1 VEPAPT
7 PTASARFPAVT
18 LTALAFLV
26 SGAAG
31 LVYQVAWQRILAL
44 HSGVGIYSVAMI
56 VGSFMAGL
64 GLGSHL
70 GGRLTLRVGPRA
82 ALRTFGLLE
91 LGIGLFGSASAWLYY
106 DLLYLKG
113 GWLYAA
119 PWRAGVLHFLG
130 LLLPTG
136 LMGMTLPFLV
146 RAMVRDVPSAGRII
160 GLLYGIN
167 ILGASAGA
175 LITPWLLIRS
185 LGIRGA
191 LVAAALGNAA
201 AGLTAV
207 LLSAGLRKEAQLD
220 ADTAATPLQGARAP
234 MGLWFSLYALS
245 GFCALSLEILWFRML
260 ELAVKSSAFTFGTLL
275 CLYLLGNAA
284 GCFLAIARR
293 RFAQPLRTF
302 LLCQCVLLAWSGL
315 AVVLIGRLPAGS
327 PFFGWLYE
335 YWGRGAGLV
344 LGQTFDREVF
354 LRVYVALPVVLFGL
368 PTVLMGFSFP
378 ALQQAV
384 QDDPRQSG
392 RRVGLLQAANIAGCV
407 SGSLLVGLLGLRLFG
422 SMGSLRLLVLLG
434 LCFAVV
440 GMRTQGPRL
449 FGALAAALIVVAA
462 ALPGQDRFWA
472 RLHGRQPG
480 RDALFEEDATGV
492 GALARRGDA
501 WIVYV
506 NGKSHS
512 WIPFGGVHSTLGA
525 GPALVH
531 PAPRDVAVIGLGS
544 GDTAWA
550 MGCRPETA
558 SVNVFELSGP
568 QPRLLR
574 RLMQQEGLPDL
585 KTLLADPRLRITI
598 DDGRNAVAR
607 AETGFDIIEADAQWP
622 FVAYAGNL
630 YSVEFF
636 EQCSR
641 RLKPGGIMCTWAPS
655 MRVYASFT
663 QVFPNVLA
671 NGSRS
676 VLIGSNDP
684 LPQERNVW
692 FRRLQDEAVAG
703 YLGPKVTYAVGQLL
717 EDLRPV
723 NLGRKSRGERALD
736 RDLFPRD
743 EFLTP

>member
-1 VEPAPT
+1 
-7 PTASARFPAVT
+7 
-18 LTALAFLV
+18 V

-70 GGRLTLRVGPRA
+70 GGRLTLRASPRA
-82 ALRTFGLLE
+82 ALFAFGLLE
-91 LGIGLFGSASAWLYY
+91 LAIGLFGAASGWLYY
-106 DLLYLKG
+106 DILYLQAG
-113 GWLYAA
+113 GLYTAT
-119 PWRAGVLHFLG
+119 WRAGLLHFLA
-130 LLLPTG
+130 LLPPTA
-136 LMGMTLPFLV
+136 LMGMTLPFLA
-146 RAMVRDVPSAGRII
+146 RAMVRDLPSAGRTI
-160 GLLYGIN
+160 GLLYGLN
-167 ILGASAGA
+167 ILGAGVGA
-175 LITPWLLIRS
+175 FLTPWVLIRHQ
-185 LGIRGA
+185 GIRGA
-191 LVAAALGNAA
+191 LLAAALGNAL
-201 AGLTAV
+201 AGLTA
-207 LLSAGLRKEAQLD
+207 LILAAAGRRQAPEPEAPAPPALGD
-220 ADTAATPLQGARAP
+220 EPRGAGAPLALWTA
-234 MGLWFSLYALS
+234 LYALS

-284 GCFLAIARR
+284 GCFIAIARG

-302 LLCQCVLLAWSGL
+302 LASQCLLLAWSGL
-315 AVVLIGRLPAGS
+315 AVVLVGRMPAEA
-327 PFFGWLYE
+327 PFFGWLYQ

-344 LGQTFDREVF
+344 LGQTFDLSVF
-354 LRVYVALPVVLFGL
+354 LRVYVALPLVLFGL

-384 QDDPRQSG
+384 QDDPRRTG
-392 RRVGLLQAANIAGCV
+392 LRVGRLQAANIAGCV
-407 SGSLLVGLLGLRLFG
+407 AGSLLVGLGTLGLVG
-422 SMGSLRLLVLLG
+422 TTGSLRLLVLLG
-434 LCFAVV
+434 LGFAAV
-440 GMRTQGPRL
+440 GWRAHGPRL
-449 FGALAAALIVVAA
+449 FGPLAAALLVVAV
-462 ALPGQDRFWA
+462 ALPGRDLFWA

-480 RDALFEEDATGV
+480 PDSLFEEDATGV

-506 NGKSHS
+506 NGKTHS
-512 WIPFGGVHSTLGA
+512 WVPFGGVHSTLGA

-574 RLMQQEGLPDL
+574 RLMEREGLPDL
-585 KTLLADPRLRITI
+585 KALLSDPRLRITI

-607 AETGFDIIEADAQWP
+607 AEDGFDIIEADAQWP
-622 FVAYAGNL
+622 YVAYAGNL

-641 RLKPGGIMCTWAPS
+641 RLRPGGIMCSWAPS
-655 MRVYASFT
+655 ARVYATFT
-663 QVFPNVLA
+663 HVFPHVLS
-671 NGSRS
+671 NGDRT

-684 LPQERNVW
+684 LPLERNVW
-692 FRRLQDEAVAG
+692 LRRLETEAVSS
-703 YLGPKVTYAVGQLL
+703 YLGPQAKNAVGRLL

-723 NLGRKSRGERALD
+723 NLRRRQRGERALD